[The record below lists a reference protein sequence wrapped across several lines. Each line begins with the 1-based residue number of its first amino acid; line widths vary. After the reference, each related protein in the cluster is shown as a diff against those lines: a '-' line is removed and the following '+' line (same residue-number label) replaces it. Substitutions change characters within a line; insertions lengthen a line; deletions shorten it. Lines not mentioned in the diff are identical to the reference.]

1 MSQIFE
7 STTALPT
14 ETAPVVPVAASN
26 RMVGMSAAVRALT
39 ADLLGATDTRIV
51 KIAADD
57 TGWNVEV
64 EVFSPN
70 PELTISLRGGSKSIL
85 ERARYHLQ
93 LDRAL
98 QLVSLDIIEG

>member
-1 MSQIFE
+1 MSQSFD
-7 STTALPT
+7 STTSLPT
-14 ETAPVVPVAASN
+14 ETAPVVPVATSP
-26 RMVGMSAAVRALT
+26 RMAGLSAAVRALT

-51 KIAADD
+51 RIAADN
-57 TGWNVEV
+57 TGWNVDV

-70 PELTISLRGGSKSIL
+70 PELTVSLRGGSKAIL

>member
-1 MSQIFE
+1 MSHIFE

-14 ETAPVVPVAASN
+14 EAAPVAPVASPN
-26 RMVGMSAAVRALT
+26 RMAGLSAAVRALT
-39 ADLLGATDTRIV
+39 ANLLGATDTRIV
-51 KIAADD
+51 RIAADKA
-57 TGWNVEV
+57 GWNVDV

-70 PELTISLRGGSKSIL
+70 PELTVSLRGGSKAIL

-93 LDRAL
+93 LDSDF